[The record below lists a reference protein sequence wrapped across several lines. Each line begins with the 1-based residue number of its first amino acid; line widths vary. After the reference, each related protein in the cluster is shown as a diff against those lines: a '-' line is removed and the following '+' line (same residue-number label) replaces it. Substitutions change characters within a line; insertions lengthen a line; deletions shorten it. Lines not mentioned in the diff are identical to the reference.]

1 MSIWVL
7 VALISY
13 LLGALIQWT
22 ALKQQFQEL
31 DEYTNFPIVWIAKV
45 VLTTGC
51 FLEALAW
58 PFELLDSATATE

>member
-1 MSIWVL
+1 MSIWLL
-7 VALISY
+7 VALVSY
-13 LLGALIQWT
+13 LAGVWIHWT

-31 DEYTNFPIVWIAKV
+31 DEYTNFPIVWVAKA

-58 PFELLDSATATE
+58 PFTLVT